1 MKQILFFLPLL
12 AALPLAAGNL
22 LLNSNFELG
31 NAGYQV
37 CGFIPMQ
44 TGERTFSRPELDPNE
59 KIHGAFSL
67 KCPSPRGEWI
77 QMISHEVELKDGQE
91 YTVSAWMKSDRPL
104 SLKMELFAVA
114 HRPPKIVNRWYSR
127 SKSVNLT
134 PEWKRF
140 HFTIRAEKPFLHPFL
155 KLSWNGGTVWFDALQ
170 ISAGKLQ
177 EYTPASNVEFAV
189 LGPER
194 IAKPGKQNLTLRGVN
209 YSDKELSGALNLKL
223 DDLYFGNTLATH
235 AQKMTLPAGKSVELP
250 LPFTAPNGVF
260 RAGGT
265 AQCGGNPVPLLPFD
279 FGAAPELPRTRIN
292 PDATFTIGYSSAAG
306 TFSSPSGSPAF
317 RALGGG
323 VDDHY
328 AALRRQGIRIN
339 RLHDDNAFSW
349 ETIEPEPGKYDW
361 RVLDNI
367 IDSGLKYGI
376 ETMPVLGGK
385 GMLDRPGKTPRD
397 NWHIRKNSRSSGSW
411 MGGRHQGWLP
421 PEKAW
426 SDFVENLVRHCR
438 GRVRYY
444 EIVNEPNLY
453 MTPENYTRYL
463 KLAYEAA
470 KKADPECRIVGI
482 CSTGDL
488 GGQLGEF
495 IEACGKLG
503 AFQYLDILS
512 FHPYSAQLDSFP
524 TPAEQQIREIRTIV
538 DRYRKNLPLWNT
550 ELYYIHSRLP
560 DQKISGIDDW
570 IASGKFPARNSA
582 KRYLIDLGAGV
593 KSSISLNGN
602 QYLHNDLRPHFGYSN
617 HWAVAEMIPNA
628 HFIAGNAFARFLE
641 GAKPVKQLKLLNGI
655 NGFLYRTRDGKETSA
670 IWAVNDGETFEA
682 DFSSAGIRV
691 FDLFGNERPAKSGPL
706 KLTADPCYLTGNDL
720 SRRLEKVVFQ
730 PERTYTVTGV
740 RRSAENGKEAVA
752 VELRNNTASPLSLSV
767 RLRGAGKLRDVR
779 IDGQMRKT
787 LFFPMETAEQEV
799 SVLVSDGKVVENQKL
814 PLSKTRYLHNGE
826 SVSLNGCRFRVTSD
840 ARALTIAI
848 DVSDRKRGNRPPNT
862 PWEGDCIELFFD
874 SRPSELLERN
884 PYTDHVF
891 RLFLAPKSANGL
903 PEEFSG
909 SRNLDLRKLTH
920 RIKDSGTDYSMTVTV
935 PWESLR
941 LSAPAPIGFDIIRN
955 DSNGSRRES
964 AVPWAGNQY
973 NWRDRFNFGIYIPS
987 IP

>member
-1 MKQILFFLPLL
+1 MKQFLAFLPVL

-22 LLNSNFELG
+22 LLNSSFELG

-37 CGFIPMQ
+37 CGFIPVQ
-44 TGERTFSRPELDPNE
+44 AGERTYCRPEADPKE

-67 KCPSPRGEWI
+67 KCPGPRGEWR
-77 QMISHEVELKDGQE
+77 QMISHEVELKDGVE

-114 HRPPKIVNRWYSR
+114 HQPPEVVNRWYSR

-155 KLSWNGGTVWFDALQ
+155 KISWKGGTVWFDALQ
-170 ISAGKLQ
+170 ISEGKLQ
-177 EYTPASNVEFAV
+177 EYAPASNVEFAV

-194 IAKPGKQNLTLRGVN
+194 VAEPGRQNLILRGVN
-209 YSDKELSGALNLKL
+209 YSDKALSLALTLKL
-223 DDLYFGNTLATH
+223 DDLYFGKTLSTLSRNP
-235 AQKMTLPAGKSVELP
+235 TLPAGKTMELP
-250 LPFTAPNGVF
+250 LPFSVPNGVF

-265 AQCGGNPVPLLPFD
+265 AQCGGKSVPLLPFD
-279 FGAAPELPRTRIN
+279 FGAAPELSRTRIN
-292 PDATFTIGYSSAAG
+292 PDTTFSIGYSSAAG
-306 TFSSPSGSPAF
+306 VFSSPDGTPEF

-339 RLHDDNAFSW
+339 RLHDDGLFGW
-349 ETIEPEPGKYDW
+349 ERLEPEPGKYDW
-361 RVLDNI
+361 RILDNI
-367 IDSGLKYGI
+367 VDAGLKHGI

-397 NWHIRKNSRSSGSW
+397 SWHIRKNSRSTGLW

-444 EIVNEPNLY
+444 EIVNEPNLF

-463 KLAYEAA
+463 KLAYTAA
-470 KKADPECRIVGI
+470 KKADPDCRIVGI

-488 GGQLGEF
+488 GGQLGAF

-550 ELYYIHSRLP
+550 ELYYIHSRMP

-582 KRYLIDLGAGV
+582 KRYLIDLGAGTMC
-593 KSSISLNGN
+593 SISLNGN

-641 GAKPVKQLKLLNGI
+641 GAKPLKQLNVLTGI
-655 NGFLYRTRDGKETSA
+655 NGFLYRTRDGKEIAA
-670 IWAVNDGETFEA
+670 IWSVNEGETFKV
-682 DFSSAGIRV
+682 DLSSSTIRAY
-691 FDLFGNERPAKSGPL
+691 DLFGNALPADQTL
-706 KLTADPCYLTGNDL
+706 TLTADPCYLAGDDL
-720 SRRLEKVVFQ
+720 SRSLKTVSFH
-730 PERTYTVTGV
+730 PERACVITGV
-740 RRSAENGKEAVA
+740 RRSAENGKEALA
-752 VELRNNTASPLSLSV
+752 VELQNRTAGPIERMI
-767 RLRGAGKLRDVR
+767 RLRGTTSLRK
-779 IDGQMRKT
+779 ITIPPQERKV
-787 LFFPMETAEQEV
+787 LFFPVTAEQKEV
-799 SVLVSDGKVVENQKL
+799 TILLSDGKSVESHTL
-814 PLSKTRYLHNGE
+814 PLASTRYLRKGE
-826 SVSLNGCRFRVTSD
+826 SVSLKGCRFRVTSD
-840 ARALTIAI
+840 AEKLTISI
-848 DVSDRKRGNRPPNT
+848 DVSDRRRGERPVNT
-862 PWEGDCIELFFD
+862 PWEGDCIELFLD
-874 SRPSELLERN
+874 SRPADLLERN
-884 PYTDHVF
+884 PYTAHVY

-920 RIKDSGTDYSMTVTV
+920 TIRDTGTDYSATVTI
-935 PWESLR
+935 PWKTLD
-941 LSAPAPIGFDIIRN
+941 LAGPAPIGFDLIWNNSDGKKR
-955 DSNGSRRES
+955 DS
-964 AVPWAGNQY
+964 ALPWAGNSF
-973 NWRDRFNFGIYIPS
+973 NWRDRFNFGIYIP
-987 IP
+987 